1 LEVENKFDVK
11 GYERIISQTGIRQ
24 WTFLSDVAKEVASA
38 KQAGMQGYVVVREG
52 NKPLEQSEIAEHK
65 VINDGFGSI
74 LDLIQ
79 Q

>member
-1 LEVENKFDVK
+1 MESKFNVK

-24 WTFLSDVAKEVASA
+24 WTFFSDVAKEIASA

-52 NKPLEQSEIAEHK
+52 NKPLEPSEIAEHK
-65 VINDGFGSI
+65 TIRHGFGAI
-74 LDLIQ
+74 IDLIQ